1 MENLSVQVVG
11 IEFKITAKKHLHL
24 KPVSQENPHKHLE
37 KKLND
42 SVLIFY
48 QKVNE
53 FLYFQFVS
61 LFSVFICGV

>member
-1 MENLSVQVVG
+1 MANLSVQVVG
-11 IEFKITAKKHLHL
+11 IEFKITAEKHFHL